1 MNHAVNS
8 TSEPT
13 DSHIRFIL
21 VPVDFTQ
28 ESVHALRYARMLA
41 THMGMGITVAHIHQP
56 LFDAVSDS
64 AFDVEMMNKNR
75 ERLEEMMIEVGWDQ
89 GKSHK
94 HVPVD
99 MHFDTG
105 DVKSQLFH
113 LLEKDKYE
121 LVVMSTK
128 AEDSM
133 IKRVFGSVSLKISKS
148 VSKPVIVVPPG
159 APIKFPEKIV
169 IGLTEELLHDN
180 TLNYVL
186 DFVSDHHLTADF
198 IFATNDGTRFTYLK
212 DSLNEKL
219 ILLHKEMKG
228 IDIKSVPFVDG
239 EIHEAIAAYA
249 IKVHA
254 GLLVLVTKHRN
265 FIEGLGH
272 TSVSKKAL
280 LHPDLAVMILHAPDD
295 DGLGVM
301 GQLYDVIK
309 EG

>member
-1 MNHAVNS
+1 MHQDVNS
-8 TSEPT
+8 TKENSSSP
-13 DSHIRFIL
+13 HRFIL

-41 THMGMGITVAHIHQP
+41 THMGMGITVAYIHQP
-56 LFDAVSDS
+56 LFDAVTDS
-64 AFDVEMMNKNR
+64 AFDVDMMNKNR
-75 ERLEEMMIEVGWDQ
+75 ERLEEMMIEVGWGQ
-89 GKSHK
+89 GKAEK

-99 MHFDTG
+99 THFDTG
-105 DVKSQLFH
+105 DIKSQLFH
-113 LLEKDKYE
+113 LLENDKYE
-121 LVVMSTK
+121 FAVMSTK

-133 IKRVFGSVSLKISKS
+133 IRRVFESVSLKISRS

-159 APIKFPEKIV
+159 AAVKFPEKIV
-169 IGLTEELLHDN
+169 VGLSEELLHESAL
-180 TLNYVL
+180 TYILH
-186 DFVSDHHLTADF
+186 FVSDHHMTADF
-198 IFATNDGTRFTYLK
+198 IFATNDDKQFTYMK

-219 ILLHKEMKG
+219 ITLHKEMKG
-228 IDIKSVPFVDG
+228 INIKSVPYEG
-239 EIHEAIAAYA
+239 EAIHEAIAGYA
-249 IKVHA
+249 TKVHA

-280 LHPDLAVMILHAPDD
+280 LHPDLPVMILHAPDD

-301 GQLYDVIK
+301 GQFYDVIK